1 MGYRSALGLSVMATL
16 CLVGR
21 PAHADEI
28 DDLEPGNWY
37 EIPNTPMRDVCPP
50 NTDDYDWSFHC
61 AGAIAAWSGG
71 VIDTSR
77 GRLVVWG
84 GGHADYRGNEVYTFD
99 LATLE
104 WSRIWGPTDDAQ
116 IPSGGTHEEYDDGNP
131 GSRHTYSGLVY
142 LPPPHDTMVTS
153 GGSLWQSG
161 FYGSGV
167 WRYAFGDDAWT
178 RLADGPGEM
187 GYGDPMVYDPESGH
201 AFRRA
206 NSRMFEYDP
215 DADMFIPRADSD
227 GGFWAS
233 NVSAALDLSTRT
245 MVIMGDDRVDL
256 YHLDSDTYEQDVAIE
271 GPNVVGG
278 GSPGIAYDPEQER
291 IVVWTGGLDVYT
303 FDVDARSFSQHEIGG
318 DDPGPITPSGGAFG
332 RFRYAPSRNVFVYVD
347 HVDSNVFVLRMSE
360 GQGVP
365 PDPPD
370 DDGGS
375 ESDDGGDTTGDD
387 SGVADST
394 GGGSP
399 GTDDGAPPPT
409 TGPVGTDGGETPTSS
424 GGEDGSQDEDASG
437 CSCRAA
443 GSPGWALL
451 APFALLALA
460 RRRY

>member
-1 MGYRSALGLSVMATL
+1 MRALLRIGVTTGVV
-16 CLVGR
+16 LVGGT
-21 PAHADEI
+21 AHADAI

-37 EIPNTPMRDVCPP
+37 EIPDTPMREVCPP
-50 NTDDYDWSFHC
+50 DTADYDWSFFC
-61 AGAIAAWSGG
+61 QSAIGAWSGG
-71 VIDTSR
+71 VLDTSR

-84 GGHADYRGNEVYTFD
+84 GGHADYRGNEVYAFD

-104 WSRIWGPTDDAQ
+104 WSRIWGPSDDAQ

-142 LPPPHDTMVTS
+142 IPPPHDAMVSS

-161 FYGSGV
+161 FYASGV
-167 WRYAFGDDAWT
+167 WRYDFGDDAWT
-178 RLADGPGEM
+178 RLTDGPGEM
-187 GYGDPMVYDPESGH
+187 GYGDPMVFDPQTGH

-215 DADMFIPRADSD
+215 DADTFTPRANSD
-227 GGFWAS
+227 GGFWAP

-245 MVIMGDDRVDL
+245 MVIMGEERVDL
-256 YHLDSDTYEQDVAIE
+256 YHLDDDTYEQGVAID
-271 GPNVVGG
+271 GTNVVGG
-278 GSPGIAYDPEQER
+278 ASPGIAYDPEQER

-303 FDVDARSFSQHEIGG
+303 FDVEARSFSQHEMGG

-360 GQGVP
+360 GQGMP

-375 ESDDGGDTTGDD
+375 ESDGGDGTTGGDD
-387 SGVADST
+387 TGAADST
-394 GGGSP
+394 GGVPPGSDDGTQP
-399 GTDDGAPPPT
+399 TGGPAGTDDGA
-409 TGPVGTDGGETPTSS
+409 TPTSS
-424 GGEDGSQDEDASG
+424 GDEDGGQDEEASG

-443 GSPGWALL
+443 NAPGWAAFASLGLL
-451 APFALLALA
+451 GLA
-460 RRRY
+460 RRRR